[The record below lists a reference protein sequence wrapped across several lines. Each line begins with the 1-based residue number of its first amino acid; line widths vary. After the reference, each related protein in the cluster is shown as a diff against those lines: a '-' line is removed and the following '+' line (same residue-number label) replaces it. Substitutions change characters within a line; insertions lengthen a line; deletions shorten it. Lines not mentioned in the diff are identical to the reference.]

1 MATPEKSSMGPL
13 IGAGIVLLLLLA
25 GGWYFLNN
33 RMADAPP
40 SNTPVI
46 LGDGTEAL
54 PPTSQS
60 DDLAAIEAD
69 INATDLETWESS
81 VEADLRAAESQ
92 MQ

>member
-1 MATPEKSSMGPL
+1 MAAPEKSSMGPL
-13 IGAGIVLLLLLA
+13 VGAGIVLILLLI
-25 GGWYFLNN
+25 GGWYFLND
-33 RMADAPP
+33 RMVNTAPVDA
-40 SNTPVI
+40 PVI

-60 DDLAAIEAD
+60 DDVAAIEAD

-81 VEADLRAAESQ
+81 VEADLRSAESQ